1 MNVTE
6 LDKKYKDRINP
17 EIKNTLINTELKNGN
32 KRTGKVRDQYVLD
45 DKIILITTDR
55 QSAFDR
61 VLASI
66 PFKGQVLNLAS
77 AWWFEKT
84 KHIIN
89 NHVID
94 IPDPNV
100 TIAKKCSVIPIEFV
114 VRGYITGSTSTS
126 LWTVYNNGD
135 REYCGNILPEGM
147 VKNEKLQENMLTPTT
162 KEEHHDRPFPQQ
174 KL

>member
-89 NHVID
+89 
-94 IPDPNV
+94 
-100 TIAKKCSVIPIEFV
+100 CLL
-114 VRGYITGSTSTS
+114 YTS
-126 LWTVYNNGD
+126 
-135 REYCGNILPEGM
+135 P
-147 VKNEKLQENMLTPTT
+147 
-162 KEEHHDRPFPQQ
+162 RPRD
-174 KL
+174 